1 MKLPIQWH
9 QLILLME
16 DITRVR
22 LAVKRLIEINRR
34 RFASYR
40 SAARQFT
47 TLELKSLFM
56 NFALQ
61 SVRFRKDLYQW
72 IDEHEA
78 TSDQRKSDS
87 PSTAGFNERDFSFS
101 SFVSLE
107 EEVLRTY
114 RTVLATS
121 FLPFEALKQ
130 IENQVKEIES
140 ARRVFEVI
148 RGGLSRQLNAA

>member
-1 MKLPIQWH
+1 
-9 QLILLME
+9 ME
-16 DITRVR
+16 DITRIR
-22 LAVKRLIEINRR
+22 LAVRRLIEINRR

-61 SVRFRKDLYQW
+61 SVRFRKDLYKW
-72 IDEHEA
+72 MDETEA
-78 TSDQRKSDS
+78 TTDQRQTGTNVPINVSDK
-87 PSTAGFNERDFSFS
+87 DFSFS

-121 FLPFEALKQ
+121 FFPFDALKE

-148 RGGLSRQLNAA
+148 RGGVSRQLHAA

>member
-1 MKLPIQWH
+1 MD
-9 QLILLME
+9 
-16 DITRVR
+16 DITRIRFAVR
-22 LAVKRLIEINRR
+22 RLIEINRR

-61 SVRFRKDLYQW
+61 SVRFRKDLYKW
-72 IDEHEA
+72 IEETEA
-78 TSDQRKSDS
+78 SNDRKIDASS
-87 PSTAGFNERDFSFS
+87 ATLNERDFSFS
-101 SFVSLE
+101 AFVSLE
-107 EEVLRTY
+107 DEVLRTY

-121 FLPFEALKQ
+121 FFPFDALKE
-130 IENQVKEIES
+130 IENQVKEIEG

-148 RGGLSRQLNAA
+148 RGGVSRQLNAA

>member
-1 MKLPIQWH
+1 
-9 QLILLME
+9 ME

-22 LAVKRLIEINRR
+22 LAIRRLIEINRR

-40 SAARQFT
+40 SAASQFT

-61 SVRFRKDLYQW
+61 SVRFRKDLYKW
-72 IDEHEA
+72 LDDTEA
-78 TSDQRKSDS
+78 TTDQRRPGTQS
-87 PSTAGFNERDFSFS
+87 PINPADKDFSFS

-121 FLPFEALKQ
+121 FLPFEALKE
-130 IENQVKEIES
+130 IEDQVKEIEG
-140 ARRVFEVI
+140 ARRVFDVI
-148 RGGLSRQLNAA
+148 RGGVSRQLKAA

>member
-1 MKLPIQWH
+1 
-9 QLILLME
+9 ME
-16 DITRVR
+16 DITRIR
-22 LAVKRLIEINRR
+22 LAVRRLIEINRR

-40 SAARQFT
+40 SAARQFS

-61 SVRFRKDLYQW
+61 SVRFRKDLYKW
-72 IDEHEA
+72 MEEAEA
-78 TSDQRKSDS
+78 TADQRKSDNK
-87 PSTAGFNERDFSFS
+87 GIDMNERDFSFS

-121 FLPFEALKQ
+121 YFPFEALKQ

-140 ARRVFEVI
+140 ARKVFEVI
-148 RGGLSRQLNAA
+148 RGGVSRQMNAAA

>member
-1 MKLPIQWH
+1 
-9 QLILLME
+9 ME

-22 LAVKRLIEINRR
+22 LAVRRLIEVNRR

-40 SAARQFT
+40 SAARQFS

-61 SVRFRKDLYQW
+61 SVRFRKDLYKW
-72 IDEHEA
+72 MDETEA
-78 TSDQRKSDS
+78 TTDQRKSASQS
-87 PSTAGFNERDFSFS
+87 PINLTDRDFSFS

-121 FLPFEALKQ
+121 FLPFEALKE
-130 IENQVKEIES
+130 IENQVKEIEG
-140 ARRVFEVI
+140 ARKVFDVI
-148 RGGLSRQLNAA
+148 RGGVSRQLNAA

>member
-1 MKLPIQWH
+1 
-9 QLILLME
+9 
-16 DITRVR
+16 
-22 LAVKRLIEINRR
+22 LAIRRLIEINRR

-61 SVRFRKDLYQW
+61 SVRFRKDLYKW
-72 IDEHEA
+72 IDESEA
-78 TSDQRKSDS
+78 RSDQRHTSGS
-87 PSTAGFNERDFSFS
+87 PSAVGDKEFSFS
-101 SFVSLE
+101 AFVSLE

-121 FLPFEALKQ
+121 FFPFDALKE

-148 RGGLSRQLNAA
+148 RGGVSRQLNAA

>member
-1 MKLPIQWH
+1 
-9 QLILLME
+9 ME
-16 DITRVR
+16 DITRIR
-22 LAVKRLIEINRR
+22 LALRRLIEINRR

-40 SAARQFT
+40 SAARQFS

-61 SVRFRKDLYQW
+61 SVRFRKDLYKW
-72 IDEHEA
+72 MDETEA
-78 TSDQRKSDS
+78 TSDQRQTGTNVPVNVSDK
-87 PSTAGFNERDFSFS
+87 DFSFS
-101 SFVSLE
+101 SFVLLE

-121 FLPFEALKQ
+121 FFPFDALKE

-140 ARRVFEVI
+140 ARRVFDVI
-148 RGGLSRQLNAA
+148 RGGVSRQLNAA

>member
-1 MKLPIQWH
+1 
-9 QLILLME
+9 ME

-56 NFALQ
+56 NCALQ

-72 IDEHEA
+72 MDEDEA
-78 TSDQRKSDS
+78 TTDQRKSNV
-87 PSTAGFNERDFSFS
+87 PTTGGFNERDFSFS
-101 SFVSLE
+101 SFVLLE

-114 RTVLATS
+114 RAVLATS
-121 FLPFEALKQ
+121 YFPFSALKQ
-130 IENQVKEIES
+130 IETQVKEIES
-140 ARRVFEVI
+140 ARRMFEVI
-148 RGGLSRQLNAA
+148 RGGMARQLNAA